1 MLSVDFDDY
10 EHEAGECLRGPYA
23 HFTHP
28 RWCGHPRCLFEW
40 CGGDLAA
47 VEEALAREGYDAHRV
62 ARMMESYYVPLA
74 EQGAEER
81 MLRGE
86 PGARDAAANQHR
98 RSEDVSNR
106 DED

>member
-28 RWCGHPRCLFEW
+28 RWCGHPRCMFES
-40 CGGDLAA
+40 CGGRLPA
-47 VEEALAREGYDAHRV
+47 VEEALAREGYDAHQV
-62 ARMMESYYVPLA
+62 ARMMESFYVPLA
-74 EQGAEER
+74 EQMTEER

-86 PGARDAAANQHR
+86 AASSGDPANRH
-98 RSEDVSNR
+98 RSE
-106 DED
+106 ET